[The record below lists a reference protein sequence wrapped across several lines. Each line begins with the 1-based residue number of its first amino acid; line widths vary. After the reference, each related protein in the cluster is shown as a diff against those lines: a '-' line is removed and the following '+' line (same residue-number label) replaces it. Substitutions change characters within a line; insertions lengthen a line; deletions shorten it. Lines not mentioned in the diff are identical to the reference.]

1 MSPIARLRSVAMTP
15 GRAAVLTRDASSLYV
30 TSRTFSRGAKRISRA
45 SSRNVQ
51 VGARDKPHRLRLAVL
66 HMLRVHRQQ
75 GSEQRRQHAPHVA
88 EVLQNLSVKRSNAT
102 SCNSSR
108 TPRERT

>member
-1 MSPIARLRSVAMTP
+1 
-15 GRAAVLTRDASSLYV
+15 
-30 TSRTFSRGAKRISRA
+30 
-45 SSRNVQ
+45 
-51 VGARDKPHRLRLAVL
+51 
-66 HMLRVHRQQ
+66 MLRVHRQQ

-108 TPRERT
+108 TPREGLRRGEGCGLRRPDADLDTASTTIRLQITQLGWATEHGPPKS